1 MEVDSDEPHDCAP
14 WVETK
19 RVEETTSQPLRF
31 TTFFKAHRAAGST
44 SFLPIV
50 SNRSYFRP
58 LCRNPFR
65 GLRLRPRSTADP
77 FDHLWRRFCQAGGAR
92 NSRQKSAHIPFAV

>member
-14 WVETK
+14 WVETN

-50 SNRSYFRP
+50 SNACLANLTCHIARQAAQP
-58 LCRNPFR
+58 C
-65 GLRLRPRSTADP
+65 PRIATPNVLLVSLSPCLLVSLPAICYP
-77 FDHLWRRFCQAGGAR
+77 V
-92 NSRQKSAHIPFAV
+92 I